1 METLIAEIC
10 EAVGPRIAG
19 SAQEAQAAQLIAA
32 RLEAVADEVT
42 IDELPIHIGV
52 LAGLTNLLVAGVMV
66 AAALYWFVPL
76 LSTILLPLILLIMY
90 LSRPKAKDVIDFL
103 FPRGTTQN
111 VVAKLHPTESVKRRV
126 VFSGHHDSAYRMP
139 LLNPPWKS
147 RAHVLQSTATAAVI
161 WLALLSLAKTI
172 GQFAGWHFLWTGVGR
187 WAPGDWLML
196 PGLVGV
202 GLAIF
207 FRQMSVSNTP
217 VLGAGDNLSAVA
229 VAVRVLEN
237 LADDRPKHTEV
248 WAASF
253 GAEEIG
259 AKGSR
264 AFVRRYASE
273 LQDAYVINME
283 TLGAGSLAIIQREV
297 SVLTSHSP
305 EAIALLQRAG
315 QRVGISLRPMVI
327 QMGDTDAAS
336 FSRAGFRAA
345 TLFGMDETGLFVYWH
360 TPEDNV
366 QNISPENLGQ
376 ALDICLAVVA
386 ALEDEAQTDV

>member
-1 METLIAEIC
+1 VKAWIAEIC

-19 SAQEAQAAQLIAA
+19 SAQEAQAARLVAA
-32 RLEAVADEVT
+32 RLQTVADEVT
-42 IDELPIHIGV
+42 IEEVPIHIGV
-52 LAGLTNLLVAGVMV
+52 LAGLTNLLVAGVIV

-103 FPRGTTQN
+103 YPKGTSQN
-111 VVAKLHPTESVKRRV
+111 VVAKLHPSGSVKRRV
-126 VFSGHHDSAYRMP
+126 IFSGHHDSAYCMP
-139 LLNPPWKS
+139 LLSPPWKS
-147 RAHVLQSTATAAVI
+147 RAYMLQNMAAAAVI

-172 GQFAGWHFLWTGVGR
+172 AQFAGWQFLWTGAGR

-207 FRQMSVSNTP
+207 FRQMSVSHTP

-229 VAVRVLEN
+229 VVIHVLET
-237 LADDRPKHTEV
+237 LADARPEHTDV
-248 WAASF
+248 WAVSF

-273 LQDAYVINME
+273 LRDAYVINME
-283 TLGAGSLAIIQREV
+283 TLGAGDLAIIQREV
-297 SVLTSHSP
+297 SVLTSHSQQ
-305 EAIALLQRAG
+305 AIQLLQRAG

-327 QMGDTDAAS
+327 KMGDTDAAS

-345 TLFGMDETGLFVYWH
+345 TLYGMDETGLFVFWH

-366 QNISPENLGQ
+366 QNISPENLQQ
-376 ALDICLAVVA
+376 ALHICLAVVA
-386 ALEDEAQTDV
+386 ELEDEAQTDV